1 MMGFDG
7 TEVGPE
13 ITQLIQKHHLG
24 TILLKAQNLRCE
36 PLDMLVEYELIVE
49 QLRSKPPVTRLQT
62 ERAGN
67 WWTCASRS
75 LS

>member
-1 MMGFDG
+1 MGFDG

-36 PLDMLVEYELIVE
+36 PLDMLVEY
-49 QLRSKPPVTRLQT
+49 
-62 ERAGN
+62 
-67 WWTCASRS
+67 
-75 LS
+75 